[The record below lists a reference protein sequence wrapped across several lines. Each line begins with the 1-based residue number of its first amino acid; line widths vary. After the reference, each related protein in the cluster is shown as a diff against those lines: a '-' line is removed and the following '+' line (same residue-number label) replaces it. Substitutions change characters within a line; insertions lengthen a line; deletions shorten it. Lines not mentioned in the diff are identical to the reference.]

1 MTTSASGRFRYR
13 RVLTGTGRVIVA
25 VPLVVEAL
33 ARPAYQPLLR
43 RMSQIALLRRLD
55 RWVATK
61 PRWLIL
67 LILAIPFL
75 GVEPLK
81 VLGVVWIGEGLF
93 LRGLGLLAFAYGA
106 SLVLVERIY
115 HAGRDKLR
123 SYRWLALCIDVVVG
137 IRDSVITSL
146 RTTRAWHWAKETAAA
161 AAGIVR
167 SWRQKMRAWFQRI
180 GRPGRI

>member
-1 MTTSASGRFRYR
+1 MTSASGRFRYR
-13 RVLTGTGRVIVA
+13 RVLTGTGRVLVA

-43 RMSQIALLRRLD
+43 RVSQLAILRRVE

-67 LILAIPFL
+67 LILAVPFL

-81 VLGVVWIGEGLF
+81 VLGLIWIGEGLL

-106 SLVLVERIY
+106 SFVLVERIY

-123 SYRWLALCIDVVVG
+123 SYRWLALCIDVAVG
-137 IRDSVITSL
+137 IRDSVLASL
-146 RTTRAWHWAKETAAA
+146 RATRAWHWAKEIAVA

-167 SWRQKMRAWFQRI
+167 PWRQRIRALFQRI
-180 GRPGRI
+180 GRPRRV